1 MPPINDRKL
10 PRQQARGSKMPIFKS
25 KTRNVRT
32 ISQQKK
38 RLQSVEVHISRAVS
52 VLVWAL
58 KQKDICL
65 VYIVLLCMCQM
76 RSILM
81 RRKKP
86 AAIRNIRWYLLG
98 TSEHILG
105 WKPHGPKGQLISKG
119 IFGVYNI
126 SQKTNETKSTWGIIV
141 VKSNLFVRFLGE
153 LRIRKSPFEINWPL
167 PKLSTIRPRATRRQA
182 TWALQMQDF

>member
-25 KTRNVRT
+25 KTRNIRT
-32 ISQQKK
+32 ISQQKKKKKEKK

-98 TSEHILG
+98 TSEPHEPTWIKYSYVTIL
-105 WKPHGPKGQLISKG
+105 
-119 IFGVYNI
+119 N
-126 SQKTNETKSTWGIIV
+126 
-141 VKSNLFVRFLGE
+141 
-153 LRIRKSPFEINWPL
+153 
-167 PKLSTIRPRATRRQA
+167 
-182 TWALQMQDF
+182 

>member
-1 MPPINDRKL
+1 MPLFFWLDLFLEASAIIITKSLSRFWSIWRHQKDISKLTDLYKCFMANRISTQIQLATSKWLWFHCELLSEYYIDAPINDRKL

-98 TSEHILG
+98 TSE
-105 WKPHGPKGQLISKG
+105 PHEP
-119 IFGVYNI
+119 
-126 SQKTNETKSTWGIIV
+126 T
-141 VKSNLFVRFLGE
+141 
-153 LRIRKSPFEINWPL
+153 
-167 PKLSTIRPRATRRQA
+167 
-182 TWALQMQDF
+182 